1 MESVIPRW
9 VLRDKTFII
18 RYLRGLCEAEG
29 SNSVHKP
36 TYTYKLSFSN
46 KNQSMLKNVVK
57 LLKMLGLSPHHDSLR
72 VQISKKEQVVR
83 AVKLL
88 EFREY

>member
-1 MESVIPRW
+1 
-9 VLRDKTFII
+9 
-18 RYLRGLCEAEG
+18 
-29 SNSVHKP
+29 
-36 TYTYKLSFSN
+36 
-46 KNQSMLKNVVK
+46 MLKNVVK